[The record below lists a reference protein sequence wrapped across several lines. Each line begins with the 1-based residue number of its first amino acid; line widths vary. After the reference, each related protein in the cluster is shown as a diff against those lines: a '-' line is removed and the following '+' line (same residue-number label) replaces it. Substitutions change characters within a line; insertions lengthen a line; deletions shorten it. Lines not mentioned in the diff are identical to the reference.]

1 MIRWCQSTENLFLY
15 SLHYIRSSLTRQLRR
30 AHFLRQQ
37 KMLLRKQ
44 YGKNGQRGPQLLLAL
59 WSTEMRET
67 EIVLANQKIVLL
79 LKRGGEYWQRAFPR
93 IPSLSF
99 EVQLCAALQNRE
111 ASGLFKHFRTNTV
124 VNIKI
129 KTFLNEVPEIH
140 HSPLQ
145 FHDKTSS
152 NILSFQIFSIF
163 HCWHVALGGRLYKGT
178 QQTVRG
184 NLENWWGLL
193 SFGYMIWNNP

>member
-1 MIRWCQSTENLFLY
+1 
-15 SLHYIRSSLTRQLRR
+15 
-30 AHFLRQQ
+30 
-37 KMLLRKQ
+37 MLLRKQ

-59 WSTEMRET
+59 WSTDMRET
-67 EIVLANQKIVLL
+67 QIVLANQKIVLL
-79 LKRGGEYWQRAFPR
+79 LKRGGEYWQGGFFRL
-93 IPSLSF
+93 PSLSF

-152 NILSFQIFSIF
+152 NILLFQIFSIF